1 MGRADFPV
9 GKIKKLG
16 DFTKMPSKNPWFLI
30 TSEEICEIQQHLQNV
45 NRVIPG
51 DCLYHVQDIAEIIN
65 TVQQRLA

>member
-9 GKIKKLG
+9 GKIKKPG
-16 DFTKMPSKNPWFLI
+16 DFTRMTAENPWFLI

-45 NRVIPG
+45 KRVTPG
-51 DCLYHVQDIAEIIN
+51 DCLYHVHDIAEIIN